1 MPSEPLTGDRGPAVP
16 RTAPFQVPKL
26 LGHAGIDSGILAAMP
41 RTEPSQAPS
50 LASGV
55 AGRGVL
61 ITGAGGAI
69 GGAVAA
75 AFAAAGARLALTDVD
90 AGSLERTAAT
100 LDAEAHLLPANLRDA
115 EGRGALLEAA
125 AARLGRIDTLVHT
138 AAVIVRSADLAAV
151 TEADW
156 DLQEQVNL
164 RATFFLARDVAEGMT
179 ADGEGGRIVLMTSQ
193 AWWTGGLEGSTVY
206 AATKGGVVSLTRG
219 LSRNYAPRGVR
230 VNCVAPGAVDTP
242 MLRDGSDPAKLEQL
256 RASIPLG
263 RFAEP
268 AELASVI
275 LFLASDHARYM
286 TGATLNVTGGQLD
299 Y

>member
-1 MPSEPLTGDRGPAVP
+1 MSPTDPSESL
-16 RTAPFQVPKL
+16 
-26 LGHAGIDSGILAAMP
+26 
-41 RTEPSQAPS
+41 S

-55 AGRGVL
+55 AGKGTL

-69 GGAVAA
+69 GGAVARV
-75 AFAAAGARLALTDVD
+75 FAAAGARLALTDIEL
-90 AGSLERTAAT
+90 GSLERTAAT
-100 LDAEAHLLPANLRDA
+100 LGPGTDAHLLPANLRDA
-115 EGRGALLEAA
+115 GERGALLEQAA
-125 AARLGRIDTLVHT
+125 ASLGRIDSLVHT
-138 AAVIVRSADLAAV
+138 AAVIVRSTDLAAV
-151 TEADW
+151 SEADW

-179 ADGEGGRIVLMTSQ
+179 ADGAGGQVVLMTSQ

-206 AATKGGVVSLTRG
+206 AATKVGVVSLTRG

-242 MLRDGSDPAKLEQL
+242 MLHEGSDPGRLEQM

-268 AELASVI
+268 DELAATI

>member
-1 MPSEPLTGDRGPAVP
+1 MRVP
-16 RTAPFQVPKL
+16 EGTPPDAL
-26 LGHAGIDSGILAAMP
+26 
-41 RTEPSQAPS
+41 S

-55 AGRGVL
+55 AGGGVL

-69 GGAVAA
+69 GGAAA
-75 AFAAAGARLALTDVD
+75 RIFAAAGARLALTDLEL
-90 AGSLERTAAT
+90 GSLEATAAT
-100 LDAEAHLLPANLRDA
+100 LDSGAEAHLLPANLRDA
-115 EGRGALLEAA
+115 DGRAALLEDATAA
-125 AARLGRIDTLVHT
+125 LGRIDSLVHA
-138 AAVIVRSADLAAV
+138 AAVIVRKAQLAEV

-156 DLQEQVNL
+156 ALQEEINL
-164 RATFFLARDVAEGMT
+164 RATFFLARDVAERMVAG
-179 ADGEGGRIVLMTSQ
+179 DEGGRIVLLTSQ

-219 LSRNYAPRGVR
+219 FSRNYAPHGVL

-242 MLRDGSDPAKLEQL
+242 MLHEGSDAAKLEQL

-268 AELASVI
+268 EELASVI
-275 LFLASDHARYM
+275 LFLASDHARYIS
-286 TGATLNVTGGQLD
+286 GATLNVTGGQLA

>member
-1 MPSEPLTGDRGPAVP
+1 MPAVETP
-16 RTAPFQVPKL
+16 SDL
-26 LGHAGIDSGILAAMP
+26 SLAA
-41 RTEPSQAPS
+41 
-50 LASGV
+50 GV
-55 AGRGVL
+55 AGGGAL

-69 GGAVAA
+69 GAA
-75 AFAAAGARLALTDVD
+75 TARAFAAAGARLALTDVEL
-90 AGSLERTAAT
+90 GSLERTAAT
-100 LDAEAHLLPANLRDA
+100 LVPGSEAHLLPADLR
-115 EGRGALLEAA
+115 EAA
-125 AARLGRIDTLVHT
+125 GREELLAATTARLGRIDALVHT
-138 AAVIVRSADLAAV
+138 AAVILRRPDLAAV

-164 RATFFLARDVAEGMT
+164 RATFFLARDVAEAMAAG
-179 ADGEGGRIVLMTSQ
+179 AGGRIVLMTSQ
-193 AWWTGGLEGSTVY
+193 AWWTGGLDGSTAY

-242 MLRDGSDPAKLEQL
+242 MLRDGSDPEKLERL
-256 RASIPLG
+256 RATIPLG

-268 AELASVI
+268 EELAGTI
-275 LFLASDHARYM
+275 LFLASDHARYI